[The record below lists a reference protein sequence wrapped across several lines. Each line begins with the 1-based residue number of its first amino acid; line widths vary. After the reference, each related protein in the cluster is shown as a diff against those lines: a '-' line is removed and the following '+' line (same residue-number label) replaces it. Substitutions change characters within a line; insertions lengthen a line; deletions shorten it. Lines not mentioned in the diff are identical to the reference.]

1 MVQAPAGTDA
11 GYRQTLALYERAKAA
26 LAGGVSSNFR
36 LGGQPAPLFFERG
49 EGPYLFDVDGHRY
62 VDYVLGMG
70 PCILGHA
77 PPAVVERVAAS
88 LAQGQLYAGQH
99 RAEVALA
106 ERLQALVPCAELVR
120 FGSSG
125 SEVVQAA
132 LRLARAA
139 TGRRLV
145 VKFEGHYHGWFDSI
159 LVSVHPPLEPPAAAA
174 AIELPK
180 HLPSAGQAAAAAQ
193 DVAVLPWNDLPAL
206 ERFLQARAHETAAV
220 IMEAILCNTSV
231 IHPRPGYLEG
241 VRALCDRYGIVL
253 IFDEVITGFRVAP
266 GGAQALLGITPDLAT
281 FAKALGGG
289 FPIAAFAGKRA
300 IMELAGSGAALHGGS
315 YNGNVPS
322 VIAALATLDSLAADN
337 GRAYRQ
343 MATLGERLMA
353 GLRERA
359 ARLGV
364 PLHVQGLGVVFNT
377 AFLRAG
383 YDPAQV
389 EIADYR
395 SFQRATDAEALRRFL
410 RLLQDRG
417 VRVTSRGTWFL
428 STAHGDAEI
437 ETTLAA
443 AEAALAAMREA

>member
-1 MVQAPAGTDA
+1 MAQVPTGDDA

-49 EGPYLFDVDGHRY
+49 EGPYLFDVDGNRY

-77 PPAVVERVAAS
+77 PPSVVERVAAS

-159 LVSVHPPLEPPAAAA
+159 LVSVHPPLEPEAPAAL
-174 AIELPK
+174 ELPK
-180 HLPSAGQAAAAAQ
+180 HLPSAGQSVAAAQ
-193 DVAVLPWNDLPAL
+193 DVAVLPWNDLYAVQ
-206 ERFLQARAHETAAV
+206 RFLEEHAHQTAAI
-220 IMEAILCNTSV
+220 IMEAMLCNTGV

-241 VRALCDRYGIVL
+241 VRALCDRYGVVL
-253 IFDEVITGFRVAP
+253 IFDEVITGIRVAP
-266 GGAQALLGITPDLAT
+266 GGAQALLGVTPDLAT

-289 FPIAAFAGKRA
+289 FPIAAFAGRRA

-322 VIAALATLDSLAADN
+322 VVAALATLDALAADD

-343 MATLGERLMA
+343 MAARGERLIA
-353 GLRERA
+353 GLREHA

-364 PLHVQGLGVVFNT
+364 PLHVQGLGTVFNT

-383 YDPAQV
+383 SDSAQA
-389 EIADYR
+389 EITDYR

-437 ETTLAA
+437 EVTLAA
-443 AEAALAAMREA
+443 AEEALAAMRQA